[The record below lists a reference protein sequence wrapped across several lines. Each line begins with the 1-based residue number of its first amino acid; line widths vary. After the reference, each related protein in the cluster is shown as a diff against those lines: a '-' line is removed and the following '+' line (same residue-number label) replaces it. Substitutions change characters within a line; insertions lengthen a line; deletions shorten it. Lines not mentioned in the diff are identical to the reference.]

1 MKPQEKDLT
10 LLKKYMQHVE
20 QCEGVNFVSKINGYI
35 PDIKFTEDE
44 KALLEQLDRD
54 IELSNFTT

>member
-1 MKPQEKDLT
+1 MKLQEKDLT

-20 QCEGVNFVSKINGYI
+20 QCEGVNFVSEINGYT

-44 KALLEQLDRD
+44 KALLEKLDKD
-54 IELSNFTT
+54 IELNQ